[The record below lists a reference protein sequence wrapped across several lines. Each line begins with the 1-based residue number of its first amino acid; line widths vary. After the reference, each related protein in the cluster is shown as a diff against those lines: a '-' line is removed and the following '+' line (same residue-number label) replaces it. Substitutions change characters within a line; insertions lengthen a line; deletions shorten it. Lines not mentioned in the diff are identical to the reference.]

1 VTMAGTPQ
9 AHRSSVSFPA
19 HQADG
24 SQPTPRAMALKR
36 ATMAGVTAFVTI
48 NIWTAAPVLALWVGS
63 QIVGKRALSMTAVGV
78 VVVVLAVLELALTL
92 ALTWLNNV
100 YDELTGRPRVE
111 RRDTWLR
118 SMRAESEGH
127 VSQRVGITLLER
139 VVIINVYV
147 AVTTLVV
154 WYVFFAGPPS
164 PLGCPTGTSC

>member
-1 VTMAGTPQ
+1 MAG
-9 AHRSSVSFPA
+9 
-19 HQADG
+19 
-24 SQPTPRAMALKR
+24 
-36 ATMAGVTAFVTI
+36 ATTFVTI

-92 ALTWLNNV
+92 ALTWLNSV
-100 YDELTGRPRVE
+100 YDELTGRRRAE

-127 VSQRVGITLLER
+127 VGQRVGVTLLER
-139 VVIINVYV
+139 IVVINVYV
-147 AVTTLVV
+147 AVIGLIV
-154 WYVFFAGPPS
+154 WWVFFAGPPS